1 MTCRRHADHLEV
13 AVYWVGVANQNE
25 FNTLSLCMQ
34 TLDFAGEEQKTE
46 GELENDIPENCAHS
60 LYEQQC
66 MHCQSLHTQSN
77 QKSCRE
83 YSKQLTTGYT
93 ILTYPTSTRSAWSD
107 FSRKC
112 PLFGE
117 KKILQANPLSVEIPL
132 TAMLSLYKFYLCSKR
147 LWQDLCNLFLNR
159 EVQIWAQI
167 SIIQMCI
174 LG

>member
-117 KKILQANPLSVEIPL
+117 KKYYKQIHSVLRFHWLPCWACINFTCAQNGFDRTCAICFWIEKC
-132 TAMLSLYKFYLCSKR
+132 KFGLK
-147 LWQDLCNLFLNR
+147 
-159 EVQIWAQI
+159 
-167 SIIQMCI
+167 
-174 LG
+174 